1 MNYETPCFIIDK
13 KELQDNVKKL
23 HKSLAKNWDNY
34 IIGYSIKTNS
44 LPWVINFFKNQDCYA
59 EVVSDFEYNLAK
71 KIGYKD
77 DRIVFNGPNKGRLTF
92 ISAVKSNCIVNIDSW
107 REINWL
113 KEEKF
118 TDEVKLGIRVNI
130 NLENECPGETSV
142 GKEGSRFGFSLENG
156 DLQKAINLINSLNNV
171 KISGIHLHH
180 TAKTRSL
187 NIYRALAQAA
197 CKVKKLVDYDF
208 EYVDIGGGFFG
219 GVPGKPTFDDYMEL
233 ISRELSKEYKK
244 EKTCLIVEPGSALI
258 ASPISFVCDVIDV
271 KDTYAKRIV
280 TTNGSRNNIDPFFI
294 KENYIFEEVFRSS
307 CEQRK
312 IIKEQ
317 VVCGYT
323 CLDNDRIM
331 KIYDGK
337 ELIIGDKLSF
347 RKVGAY
353 TICLTPL
360 FIESFPNVYLKREDD
375 SYMCIRKR
383 WDVED
388 FIRGSVF

>member
-1 MNYETPCFIIDK
+1 M
-13 KELQDNVKKL
+13 
-23 HKSLAKNWDNY
+23 
-34 IIGYSIKTNS
+34 
-44 LPWVINFFKNQDCYA
+44 
-59 EVVSDFEYNLAK
+59 
-71 KIGYKD
+71 
-77 DRIVFNGPNKGRLTF
+77 
-92 ISAVKSNCIVNIDSW
+92 
-107 REINWL
+107 
-113 KEEKF
+113 
-118 TDEVKLGIRVNI
+118 
-130 NLENECPGETSV
+130 
-142 GKEGSRFGFSLENG
+142 
-156 DLQKAINLINSLNNV
+156 
-171 KISGIHLHH
+171 
-180 TAKTRSL
+180 
-187 NIYRALAQAA
+187 
-197 CKVKKLVDYDF
+197 
-208 EYVDIGGGFFG
+208 
-219 GVPGKPTFDDYMEL
+219 
-233 ISRELSKEYKK
+233 
-244 EKTCLIVEPGSALI
+244 
-258 ASPISFVCDVIDV
+258 

>member
-142 GKEGSRFGFSLENG
+142 GKE
-156 DLQKAINLINSLNNV
+156 A
-171 KISGIHLHH
+171 
-180 TAKTRSL
+180 
-187 NIYRALAQAA
+187 
-197 CKVKKLVDYDF
+197 
-208 EYVDIGGGFFG
+208 
-219 GVPGKPTFDDYMEL
+219 P
-233 ISRELSKEYKK
+233 
-244 EKTCLIVEPGSALI
+244 
-258 ASPISFVCDVIDV
+258 
-271 KDTYAKRIV
+271 
-280 TTNGSRNNIDPFFI
+280 
-294 KENYIFEEVFRSS
+294 
-307 CEQRK
+307 
-312 IIKEQ
+312 
-317 VVCGYT
+317 
-323 CLDNDRIM
+323 
-331 KIYDGK
+331 
-337 ELIIGDKLSF
+337 
-347 RKVGAY
+347 
-353 TICLTPL
+353 
-360 FIESFPNVYLKREDD
+360 
-375 SYMCIRKR
+375 
-383 WDVED
+383 
-388 FIRGSVF
+388 